1 MRKCAQ
7 LSNGLAYRKGKLSAN
22 PIIKVLITFTHKIPI
37 VQFDAVAPLKA
48 TLIFE
53 KLKSLYFKLVK

>member
-7 LSNGLAYRKGKLSAN
+7 LSNGLAYRKGKLRPDAN

-53 KLKSLYFKLVK
+53 N